1 MTKRRPTPWI
11 NSEVCPSD
19 LGESETRE
27 RSSLAIN
34 DSRMGSSNRAEREY
48 GEEQRFAVHGHVVR
62 KKMMAT
68 NIRKVL

>member
-1 MTKRRPTPWI
+1 
-11 NSEVCPSD
+11 
-19 LGESETRE
+19 
-27 RSSLAIN
+27 
-34 DSRMGSSNRAEREY
+34 MGSSNRAEREY